1 MKISENALNLLV
13 ARSFKG
19 AGRKWINDNL
29 VGVRSD
35 EEIVA
40 RLTAKFAPSLTV
52 AQFRASRERLCA
64 HIQATLE
71 GCADG
76 LVGAGDADFPSIPSG
91 VRTADRPIAL
101 FYRGRLDLLANRSR
115 AVAVIGVLNPTVAVV
130 AEETRVVQRLVA
142 DGNCIVS
149 GLALGCDTVG
159 HQTALRGG
167 GKTVAILPGPLSS
180 VMPLSNRPLAEEI
193 VQKGGLLVS
202 EYGEEARSRQEFL
215 GRYADRD
222 RLQAMFVRCVVL
234 AASYAPNNAL
244 GGDSGSRF
252 AMDKAAEYGIP
263 RAVIYDK
270 TRAADDPMC
279 ELNRIALCEGA
290 SHINPNDLSAFRLP
304 EGRPNLRQASL
315 FGD

>member
-1 MKISENALNLLV
+1 MKIGENALNLLV
-13 ARSFKG
+13 ARSFRG

-40 RLTAKFAPSLTV
+40 RLVAKLAPSLTV
-52 AQFRASRERLCA
+52 AQFRTSRESLRA
-64 HIQATLE
+64 RIQTALE

-76 LVGAGDADFPSIPSG
+76 VVGAGDADFPPIPAG
-91 VRTADRPIAL
+91 VRAVDRPIAL
-101 FYRGRLDLLANRSR
+101 FYRGCLDLLANRSR
-115 AVAVIGVLNPTVAVV
+115 AVAVIGVLNPTAAVV
-130 AEETRVVQRLVA
+130 AEETRVVRRLVE

-167 GKTVAILPGPLSS
+167 GKTVAILPGPLSD
-180 VMPLSNRPLAEEI
+180 VTPPSNRPLAEEI

-222 RLQAMFVRCVVL
+222 RLQAMFARCVVL
-234 AASYAPNNAL
+234 AASYAPNNAF
-244 GGDSGSRF
+244 GGDSGARF
-252 AMDKAAEYGIP
+252 AMGKAAEYGVP

-270 TRAADDPMC
+270 SRAADDPMYD
-279 ELNRIALCEGA
+279 LNRIALREGA
-290 SHINPNDLSAFRLP
+290 SLIDPKDLAAFRLP
-304 EGRPNLRQASL
+304 KGRPSLRQASL